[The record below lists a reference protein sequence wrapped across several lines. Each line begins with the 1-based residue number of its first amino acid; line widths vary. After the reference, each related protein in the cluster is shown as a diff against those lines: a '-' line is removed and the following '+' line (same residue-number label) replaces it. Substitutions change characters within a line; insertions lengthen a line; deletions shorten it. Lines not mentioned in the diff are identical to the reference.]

1 MVRGS
6 APTWST
12 PRAAPGTYE
21 PRHVNLEGREI
32 CFHFP
37 QSSAGEVVQT
47 ERGNALG
54 PQRNPEKEARKL
66 EQKNAKKDV

>member
-32 CFHFP
+32 RFHFP
-37 QSSAGEVVQT
+37 QSFCWRGCAT